1 MNHDAGREA
10 PPRAGAMIEALR
22 GLGYSPEAALADI
35 IDNSVAAGAREVRL
49 EFSWDGPQSRVTIA
63 DNGRGMDAEELF
75 HAMRLGSRSPL
86 ETRAAGDLGRFGM
99 GLKTASFSQCRRLTV
114 FSRSFTGSPE
124 CLRWD
129 LDSLA
134 AGKGDSWRIFDGP
147 ATGSER
153 FVVLPDGYSTG
164 TLVLWENMDR
174 LVSQSMDQQEFLDL
188 IDKIERHLAMI
199 FHRYL
204 EDRTLVLLINGRAV
218 KPWDPFLSTNVA
230 TWRSPEVRLHGGGQT
245 ILAQAFVLPH
255 RDQLGAALYDS
266 AAGPHGWTSQQ
277 GFYVYRNRR
286 MLVAGS
292 WLGLG
297 SGGRQWR
304 REEQFR
310 LARIRLDLPN
320 AADAD
325 WRIDI
330 RKSTA
335 RPPSSLKQSL
345 VNLAGDARR
354 RAREV
359 FVFRTSP
366 TTRGEQKDIAP
377 LWRSTET
384 KSGPRY
390 RIDQDHPA
398 VQAVMQLAGAEIKT
412 VEAMLRIIEE
422 TIPVQRIWLDTA
434 ESRESPRQSFQGE
447 PDSNVTAILRTMFE
461 NLVGRKGYSADAAR
475 TLLSK
480 TEPFQNYPELV
491 AGLGPATPGE

>member
-1 MNHDAGREA
+1 MSNNGGREA

-35 IDNSVAAGAREVRL
+35 IDNSIAAGARDVRL
-49 EFSWDGPQSRVTIA
+49 GFFWDGLQSRISIA
-63 DNGRGMDAEELF
+63 DNGRGMDADGLF
-75 HAMRLGSRSPL
+75 RAMRLGSRSPL
-86 ETRAAGDLGRFGM
+86 EDRAPGDLGRFGM

-114 FSRSFTGSPE
+114 SSRVKGPAE

-129 LDSLA
+129 LDIIA
-134 AGKGDSWRIFDGP
+134 AGEGNSWRILDGP
-147 ATGSER
+147 ADGSGE
-153 FVVLPDGYSTG
+153 FVALPDGYATG

-174 LVSQSMDQQEFLDL
+174 LVGPGMGQQEFLDL
-188 IDKIERHLAMI
+188 IDKIEAHLAMV
-199 FHRYL
+199 FHRFL
-204 EDRTLVLLINGRAV
+204 EDRTLRLFINGNAV
-218 KPWDPFLSTNVA
+218 KPWDPFLSSNMA
-230 TWRSPEVRLHGGGQT
+230 TWRSPEDRLHGGGQT

-255 RDQLGAALYDS
+255 RDHLGAALYDS
-266 AAGPHGWTSQQ
+266 AAGPHGWTAQQ

-297 SGGRQWR
+297 LGGRQWR

-310 LARIRLDLPN
+310 LARLRLDLPN
-320 AADAD
+320 TADAE

-335 RPPSSLKQSL
+335 RPPSTLRQPL
-345 VNLAGDARR
+345 IDLANHARR

-359 FVFRTSP
+359 FVFRNAPASRTDQAEIS
-366 TTRGEQKDIAP
+366 P
-377 LWRSTET
+377 LWTSSEK

-390 RIDQDHPA
+390 RIDKDHPA
-398 VQAVMQLAGAEIKT
+398 VQAVMQLAGPETKT

-447 PDSNVTAILRTMFE
+447 PNSKVVEILATLFGS
-461 NLVGRKGYSADAAR
+461 LVRRKGYSAEAAKA
-475 TLLSK
+475 LLAK
-480 TEPFQNYPELV
+480 TEPFHNYPELV
-491 AGLGPATPGE
+491 ADLSATPPTGE